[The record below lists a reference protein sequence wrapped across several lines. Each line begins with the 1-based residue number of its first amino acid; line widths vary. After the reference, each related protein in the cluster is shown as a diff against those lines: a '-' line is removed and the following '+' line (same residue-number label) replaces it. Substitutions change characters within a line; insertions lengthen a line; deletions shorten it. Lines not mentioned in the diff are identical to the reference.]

1 MPIPISHVV
10 LSQVCNGS
18 CTPGLTNPA
27 VCFEGDYKGYLKYKI
42 ENLTGFYG
50 PNTLWAT
57 SKVKRVIF
65 KKCMIGFGFK
75 HLMSTE
81 RVFQGTRLIVRHY
94 FAE

>member
-10 LSQVCNGS
+10 LSQVRNGS

-27 VCFEGDYKGYLKYKI
+27 VCFECDYKGYLKYKI

-57 SKVKRVIF
+57 MQQSQESDFLKMHDWIW
-65 KKCMIGFGFK
+65 IQALNE
-75 HLMSTE
+75 H
-81 RVFQGTRLIVRHY
+81 
-94 FAE
+94 